1 MTEGVTSLS
10 DMESRIGIYLG
21 LDQEI
26 STSSLGDQVPE
37 HSTLYFKFK
46 CDNPSTVV
54 ESLQETAEAFKEF
67 LGEINEELKP
77 IIEMI
82 EFNFL
87 TLDDGAAMTV
97 NLDTHPMLGPYAQM
111 VAMST
116 EPVKDFE
123 PRASIELGSGKYI
136 SDPNPIGGGGFFRI
150 NFNSKSVVD
159 AVLNNNLS
167 AINKEMEGQLEVAIK
182 KKLGIEVSTFLSL
195 LNAKSLDLTLEM
207 YKVDE
212 KNVGFNA
219 NLKELLSGLLQS
231 QSENPML
238 AVVRSMEFLKDYV
251 SVLRENNMSELTIGV
266 SLGHI
271 HAKVQLALDVGF
283 VFDLLF
289 AEEED

>member
-123 PRASIELGSGKYI
+123 PRASIELGSGKSI